1 MYDCM
6 QLLMDMCL
14 DRGTEGT
21 RLLLSRDADAR
32 VSALPAARYALRL
45 AKAGWLAR
53 PKETIMSLCMYAAC
67 EVRGNYHVPVYVC
80 GV

>member
-14 DRGTEGT
+14 NCGTEGAM
-21 RLLLSRDADAR
+21 LLLSGDADAR
-32 VSALPAARYALRL
+32 VSALAGARCALRL

-53 PKETIMSLCMYAAC
+53 PKETTMSLCMYVAC
-67 EVRGNYHVPVYVC
+67 MWHVSWHY
-80 GV
+80 